1 MKRYFFGITAIVL
14 VLAAAAQ
21 EPTDFRTEQ
30 IFLAPRALSC
40 QPGDSLYVDGVVT
53 CMAADRLDPYSRYL
67 YLELIGGND
76 SVYVRQKLS
85 CADGGRFSTAVLT
98 EPDMPKG
105 VYYLRAYTRFM
116 RNFAP
121 SAFAFQPVGVGVPVP
136 APDYA
141 VDDDVNCRFSIS
153 GGALLPDKPQRL
165 TAVLTNYAGFPL
177 ADRQLTLTDTHGD
190 TIATARTSP
199 SGYASFDF
207 VPGKNRSYAV
217 SFADEGVERRF
228 DAPKVNAKAA
238 RIDAAVSGHKLV
250 FELSEGAQKVKDA
263 RLYVFDRNNGI
274 SEIAKPGASG
284 VITLTNTPT
293 GPVTLFLTDGHLNI
307 ATQTTVAAGN
317 RPTASLKAEAS
328 VKGGSAVDFTLCGID
343 TTGCRVVAHIVPDN
357 PMWSQGADEQL
368 VYSADYESAL
378 PFPRYGDDAAARQAD
393 VAAWLATARFT
404 RFPLREAVE
413 NDSVYYEYYPEF
425 NMELSGEVF
434 DDMND
439 LHHFKRGRMVA
450 YNNTT
455 NAVSD
460 TTVTDGRFRM
470 AVDDFAEGDAFFL
483 QALKGKKND
492 AFAASIH
499 LDDETFPAPTVAR
512 RLKLIRNRY
521 SDASTTIDDTPTM
534 DNRDLPNVTVKARVI
549 QKSEVSSKA
558 HYEVKMKDRETIDRR
573 AYVTLK
579 DIINDMTMVAI
590 VNEEFVDPSDSEKKI
605 MFPVIYSTRGY
616 STWKLPVKG
625 SNPGMALIFDG
636 MRIDV
641 ENYDMYLGWPAQQ
654 IESVEQISVGE
665 AMMYA
670 KTLDGAVVVKT
681 RGWTP
686 DKPVKSKGTIVRP
699 MGLSNLAAASGGKA
713 LAPTREGD
721 YRLMVDIIGPDG
733 ITSLS
738 SPLKVTK

>member
-1 MKRYFFGITAIVL
+1 MKTLGLIFASLFVFM
-14 VLAAAAQ
+14 AAAAQ

-40 QPGDSLYVDGVVT
+40 QPGDSLFVDGVVT
-53 CMAADRLDPYSRYL
+53 CLAADRLDPYSRYL

-177 ADRQLTLTDTHGD
+177 ADRQLTLTDNRGD
-190 TIATARTSP
+190 TIATAMTSP

-228 DAPKVNAKAA
+228 DAPTVNAKTA
-238 RIDAAVSGHKLV
+238 RIDAAVSGRKLV

-284 VITLTNTPT
+284 VITLANAPT
-293 GPVTLFLTDGHLNI
+293 GPVTLFLTDGNLNI

-317 RPTASLKAEAS
+317 RPTASLQAEAA
-328 VKGGSAVDFTLCGID
+328 VKSGSAVDFTLSGID

-378 PFPRYGDDAAARQAD
+378 PFPRCGDDAAARQAD

-434 DDMND
+434 DDVND
-439 LHHFKRGRMVA
+439 KHHLKKGRMVA
-450 YNNTT
+450 FNNTT
-455 NAVSD
+455 AAVSD
-460 TTVTDGRFRM
+460 TVISSGLFRIT
-470 AVDDFAEGDAFFL
+470 VDDYAEGDAFFL
-483 QALKGKKND
+483 QAVKGKNET
-492 AFAASIH
+492 FAASIR
-499 LDDETFPAPTVAR
+499 LNDETFPAPAVDR
-512 RLKLIRNRY
+512 RLNLGRNRY

-549 QKSEVSSKA
+549 QKSEVSPKA
-558 HYEVKMKDRETIDRR
+558 YYEVKMKDRETIDRR
-573 AYVTLK
+573 AYGTLL
-579 DIINDMTMVAI
+579 DILNDMPMIKVGKVRLGDDDKEGEST
-590 VNEEFVDPSDSEKKI
+590 FVGNSLWIITSHRGS
-605 MFPVIYSTRGY
+605 STFDN
-616 STWKLPVKG
+616 TT
-625 SNPGMALIFDG
+625 GMALVFDG
-636 MRIDV
+636 TVIDQ
-641 ENYDMYLGWPAQQ
+641 EQYDIMLNLPAQM
-654 IESVEQISVGE
+654 IESVEQISIAE
-665 AMMYA
+665 SLMHA
-670 KTLDGAVVVKT
+670 KTLDGAILVKT

-699 MGLSNLAAASGGKA
+699 MGLSNLASASGEKA

-721 YRLMVDIIGPDG
+721 YRLMVDVIGPDG